1 VELSSQPQQI
11 PAHTAEGPDGSTRAR
26 EKTLT
31 LAITKPAPIT
41 LRGMPIN
48 LNVYDGSA
56 TITNKYFRRFPM
68 PDFEKIYL
76 PDSVSSFS
84 NADPI
89 GTKELLIDDNRSAV
103 ARQPYMTIDGTDFYF
118 SVKGIGSTTNPF
130 SRQLL
135 KKEEICSLL
144 KNGPTKKRVTNAEEK
159 EMKFPRYLTGELW
172 SRGCPYGSQGLEFA
186 SIAMKATEMSDSSTT
201 SIHGFRIAPLVK
213 IVKLP
218 EALQEEVTQVY
229 WYRRFKQTM
238 VQETR
243 LIPSNIRIYFQSDW
257 TIGNNTGELFDFFRI
272 DENDKAM
279 SFLKNFVKSGIAI
292 LTLFVRSM
300 SDNGNGTYSGLDFYD
315 VWLDKDA
322 VLAPDGTIFWA
333 DLEGLQAI
341 TIGGRDRADLEFNI
355 EEKMEH
361 QIYRSLYEFIYAY
374 EQIER
379 ERVRRFGNNTERKTQ
394 FEYLLK
400 DALKDD
406 EVVGLHRSRDSLELV
421 IGNILGEEK
430 LTKTFTILDW

>member
-1 VELSSQPQQI
+1 
-11 PAHTAEGPDGSTRAR
+11 
-26 EKTLT
+26 
-31 LAITKPAPIT
+31 
-41 LRGMPIN
+41 
-48 LNVYDGSA
+48 
-56 TITNKYFRRFPM
+56 M
-68 PDFEKIYL
+68 PDFERIYL
-76 PDSVSSFS
+76 PDSVRSFS
-84 NADPI
+84 DADPI

-103 ARQPYMTIDGTDFYF
+103 SKNPYMSIDGTDFYF
-118 SVKGIGSTTNPF
+118 SVKGIGSTTSPF
-130 SRQLL
+130 SRQLF
-135 KKEEICSLL
+135 KKEEICGLL
-144 KNGPTKKRVTNAEEK
+144 KNGTTKDRITNAMEK

-186 SIAMKATEMSDSSTT
+186 SIAMKATELSDTSST

-218 EALQEEVTQVY
+218 EALQREITQVY
-229 WYRRFKQTM
+229 WYRRFKQVM

-243 LIPSNIRIYFQSDW
+243 LIPSNIRIYFHSDW
-257 TIGNNTGELFDFFRI
+257 TIGDDTGELFDFFRI
-272 DENDKAM
+272 DNNDKAM
-279 SFLKNFVKSGIAI
+279 DFLRNFVKTGIAI
-292 LTLFVRSM
+292 LTLFVRSI

-341 TIGGRDRADLEFNI
+341 TIGGRDRDDLEFNI

-361 QIYRSLYEFIYAY
+361 QIYRSLYEFVYAY

-379 ERVRRFGNNTERKTQ
+379 ERVGRFGHTTDRKTQ

-406 EVVGLHRSRDSLELV
+406 EVVGLHRSQDSLELV
-421 IGNILGEEK
+421 IGNILGEER
-430 LTKTFTILDW
+430 LTKRFTILDW

>member
-1 VELSSQPQQI
+1 
-11 PAHTAEGPDGSTRAR
+11 
-26 EKTLT
+26 
-31 LAITKPAPIT
+31 
-41 LRGMPIN
+41 
-48 LNVYDGSA
+48 
-56 TITNKYFRRFPM
+56 M

-76 PDSVSSFS
+76 PDSVRPFS
-84 NADPI
+84 DVDPI
-89 GTKELLIDDNRSAV
+89 GTKEFLIDDNRSAV
-103 ARQPYMTIDGTDFYF
+103 ARQPYMTIDGIDFYF
-118 SVKGIGSTTNPF
+118 SVKGIGSTTSPF

-135 KKEEICSLL
+135 KKEEVCSLIKSGL
-144 KNGPTKKRVTNAEEK
+144 TKERIMNAKEK
-159 EMKFPRYLTGELW
+159 ETKFPRYLTSELW

-186 SIAMKATEMSDSSTT
+186 TIAMKAAEMSDPSTT

-218 EALQEEVTQVY
+218 EAVQKEITQVY
-229 WYRRFKQTM
+229 WYRRFRQAM

-243 LIPSNIRIYFQSDW
+243 LIPSNIRIYFHSDW
-257 TIGNNTGELFDFFRI
+257 TIGDDTGELFDFFRI
-272 DENDKAM
+272 DNNDKAM
-279 SFLKNFVKSGIAI
+279 EFLKNFVRSGIAI

-300 SDNGNGTYSGLDFYD
+300 IDNGNGTYSGLDFYD

-341 TIGGRDRADLEFNI
+341 TIGGRDKADLEFNI

-361 QIYRSLYEFIYAY
+361 QIYRTLYEFMYAY

-379 ERVRRFGNNTERKTQ
+379 ERVKRFNHITDRKTQ
-394 FEYLLK
+394 FEYLLT

-406 EVVGLHRSRDSLELV
+406 DVVDLYRSRDSLELV
-421 IGNILGEEK
+421 IGNILGEEN
-430 LTKTFTILDW
+430 LTKRFTILDW